1 MGLVQ
6 YTHNVPVHLKIVHAA
21 FIVEFFHKCEE
32 GFKLTK
38 VFSLNQCITHICTYI
53 VGTQMYMYSQR
64 IIVCA
69 LVPQQWAFPSH
80 VGKGDMALKQCTI
93 QADSSIWLCCH

>member
-1 MGLVQ
+1 M
-6 YTHNVPVHLKIVHAA
+6 HAA

-32 GFKLTK
+32 GF
-38 VFSLNQCITHICTYI
+38 NQGLLAQSHII

-69 LVPQQWAFPSH
+69 LVPQQWAFLSH
-80 VGKGDMALKQCTI
+80 IGKGDMAIKQCTI